1 MDRITK
7 KLLQDFLRG
16 QELEETNEPDDFEVF
31 CNYVALSNE
40 YNKTFDSKTITVGA
54 GSDTGIDG
62 LAIIVNGH
70 LVEDTDEIDDLL
82 SSNGYLDVT
91 YLFVQAKTSS
101 KFDTKEMHAFYF
113 GVNDF
118 FSENPKLPR
127 NADITKA
134 AEISDYLLD
143 YASDFK
149 ENPKCRT
156 YYVTTGVVNEDANIS
171 AVVDSAKEDLRSYNL
186 FESIELNVLGANEL
200 GKLYRKTKDP
210 VSSKFSFPN
219 KVTLPEVEGI
229 DESFYGVIPFA
240 EFEKILVDENGNIR
254 SVFDDNVRDFQGANN
269 IVNTNIQETIQG
281 DSPNLFSVLNNGI
294 TIVADSIKSS
304 GNTITIID
312 YQIVNGCQTSNVLYE
327 NRSNPSVGEI
337 FIPLRLIGTKNEDI
351 KSKITVSTNNQTA
364 IKKEQLS
371 AMSDF
376 QKNLQHYYSAID
388 GDGKLYYER
397 RAKEFN
403 SDRNVIKRK
412 VITIPIQLKSFSSM
426 FNKNPHMVTTY
437 FGNLVKSMGESG
449 SGIFEEDHQ
458 FAPYYLAGLAY
469 YRLDSLLNSGE
480 IDKKYRKVK
489 FYLTM
494 LVPMLAS
501 SDDFPPLNSQKKI
514 EKYCNPIIDKLNNY
528 DDYKKLFT
536 TAVSIVERSGAPI
549 EDKQA
554 LKSKAMT
561 EQILNAYAGEKT

>member
-16 QELEETNEPDDFEVF
+16 QELEETSEADDFEVF

-40 YNKTFDSKTITVGA
+40 YNKTFDSKSITVGS

-82 SSNGYLDVT
+82 TSNGYLDVT

-101 KFDTKEMHAFYF
+101 NFDTKEMHAFYF
-113 GVNDF
+113 GVTDF
-118 FSENPKLPR
+118 FSETPRLPR
-127 NADITKA
+127 NSDITKA
-134 AEISDYLLD
+134 AEISDYLLEQ
-143 YASDFK
+143 ASDFK

-156 YYVTTGVVNEDANIS
+156 YYITTGVVNDDANIA
-171 AVVDSAKEDLRSYNL
+171 AVVDSAKEDLISYNL

-210 VSSKFSFPN
+210 VSARFSFVN
-219 KVTLPEVEGI
+219 KVTLPEVDGI
-229 DESFYGVIPFA
+229 DESFYGVIPFS
-240 EFEKILVDENGNIR
+240 EFEKILADGNGNIR
-254 SVFDDNVRDFQGANN
+254 SVFDDNVRDFQGSNN
-269 IVNTNIQETIQG
+269 VVNTNIQETIKG

-294 TIVADSIKSS
+294 TIVADSIKTS

-312 YQIVNGCQTSNVLYE
+312 YQIVNGCQTSNVLFE
-327 NRSNPSVGEI
+327 NRNNPSISEI
-337 FIPLRLIGTKNEDI
+337 HIPLRLIGTKNEDI

-376 QKNLQHYYSAID
+376 QKNLQHYYSAIE

-397 RAKEFN
+397 RAKEYN

-426 FNKNPHMVTTY
+426 FKKNPHMVTTY
-437 FGNLVKSMGESG
+437 FGTLVKTMGETG

-469 YRLDSLLNSGE
+469 YRLDSLFNSGE

-494 LVPMLAS
+494 LLPMIAS
-501 SDDFPPLNSQKKI
+501 RDDLPPLNSQKKV
-514 EKYCNPIIDKLNNY
+514 ERYCLPIIDKLNNT
-528 DDYKKLFT
+528 DSYKEIFL
-536 TAVSIVERSGAPI
+536 TAVKIIERSGAPI

-561 EQILNAYAGEKT
+561 EQILQAYAGEKI

>member
-7 KLLQDFLRG
+7 KLLQDFLRA
-16 QELEETNEPDDFEVF
+16 QELEESNEAEDFEVF
-31 CNYVALSNE
+31 CNYVTLSNE
-40 YNKTFDSKTITVGA
+40 YNKTFDSKSVTVGS

-70 LVEDTDEIDDLL
+70 LVEDTDEVDDLL

-91 YLFVQAKTSS
+91 YVFVQAKTSS
-101 KFDTKEMHAFYF
+101 SFDTKEMHAFYF
-113 GVNDF
+113 GVTDF
-118 FSENPKLPR
+118 FSENPRLPR
-127 NADITKA
+127 NQDIKKA
-134 AEISDYLLD
+134 AEISDHLLD
-143 YASDFK
+143 HASDFK
-149 ENPKCRT
+149 ENPKCKT
-156 YYVTTGVVNEDANIS
+156 YYVTTGVVNDDLNIN
-171 AVVDSAKEDLRSYNL
+171 AVVDSVKEDLKSYNL
-186 FESIELNVLGANEL
+186 FETIETNVLGANEL

-210 VSSKFSFPN
+210 VSSKFSFVN
-219 KVTLPEVEGI
+219 KVTLPDVDGI
-229 DESFYGVIPFA
+229 DESFYGVIPFV
-240 EFEKILVDENGNIR
+240 EFEKIIVDENGNIR
-254 SVFDDNVRDFQGANN
+254 SIFDDNVRDFQGSNN

-281 DSPNLFSVLNNGI
+281 DSPTLFSVLNNGI
-294 TIVADSIKSS
+294 TIVADSIKTS
-304 GNTITIID
+304 GNNITIID

-327 NRSNPSVGEI
+327 NRNNPSTSEI
-337 FIPLRLIGTKNEDI
+337 FVPIRLIATKNEDI

-376 QKNLQHYYSAID
+376 QKNLQHYYSSIE
-388 GDGKLYYER
+388 GNGKLYYER

-426 FNKNPHMVTTY
+426 FHKNPHMVTTY
-437 FGNLVKSMGESG
+437 FGSLVKTMGQPG

-458 FAPYYLAGLAY
+458 FASYYMAGLAH
-469 YRLDSLLNSGE
+469 YRLDSLFNSGE

-501 SDDFPPLNSQKKI
+501 SEKIPPLNSQKKV
-514 EKYCNPIIDKLNNY
+514 EKYCKPIIAKLNNTAK
-528 DDYKKLFT
+528 YKKIFK
-536 TAVSIVERSGAPI
+536 TAIEIIDRSGAPI

-554 LKSKAMT
+554 VKSKAMT
-561 EQILNAYAGEKT
+561 QQILEAYAEEKI

>member
-16 QELEETNEPDDFEVF
+16 QELEESNEADDFEIF

-40 YNKTFDSKTITVGA
+40 YNKTFDSKAVTVGSGA
-54 GSDTGIDG
+54 DTGIDG
-62 LAIIVNGH
+62 VAIIVNGH

-91 YLFVQAKTSS
+91 YVFVQAKTSS

-118 FSENPKLPR
+118 FSESPKLPR
-127 NADITKA
+127 NSDISKA
-134 AEISDYLLD
+134 AEISDYILD
-143 YASDFK
+143 FASDFK

-156 YYVTTGVVNEDANIS
+156 YYITTGVVNEDANIS
-171 AVVDSAKEDLRSYNL
+171 AVVDSAKQDLRSYNL
-186 FESIELNVLGANEL
+186 FESVDINVLGANEL

-210 VSSKFSFPN
+210 VSSKFSFST

-229 DESFYGVIPFA
+229 DESFYGVIPFS
-240 EFEKILVDENGNIR
+240 EFEKILVDENGSIR

-269 IVNTNIQETIQG
+269 IVNTNIQETITG
-281 DSPNLFSVLNNGI
+281 KTPNLFSVLNNGI

-304 GNTITIID
+304 GNNITLID

-327 NRSNPSVGEI
+327 NRNNEAVNDI
-337 FIPLRLIGTKNEDI
+337 YIPLRLIATKNEDI

-388 GDGKLYYER
+388 GEGKLYYER

-403 SDRNVIKRK
+403 SDRNVVKRK
-412 VITIPIQLKSFSSM
+412 IITIPIQLKSFSSM

-437 FGNLVKSMGESG
+437 FGTLVKSMGKSG

-458 FAPYYLAGLAY
+458 FAPYYMAGLAY
-469 YRLDSLLNSGE
+469 YRLDSMLNSGE

-501 SDDFPPLNSQKKI
+501 SDSIPPLNSQKKV
-514 EKYCNPIIDKLNNY
+514 ERYCNPIIKKLNEPSK
-528 DDYKKLFT
+528 YKAIFKK
-536 TAVSIVERSGAPI
+536 AVEIIERSNAPI

-554 LKSKAMT
+554 LKSKQMT
-561 EQILNAYAGEKT
+561 KQILDAYSGEKI

>member
-16 QELEETNEPDDFEVF
+16 QELEETNQPDDFEVF

-40 YNKTFDSKTITVGA
+40 YNKTFDIKAVTVGS
-54 GSDTGIDG
+54 GLDTGIDG

-82 SSNGYLDVT
+82 KSNGYLDVT
-91 YLFVQAKTSS
+91 YIFIQAKTSS
-101 KFDTKEMHAFYF
+101 KFDTKDINAFYF

-118 FSENPKLPR
+118 FAEYPKLPR
-127 NADITKA
+127 NADIKKS

-156 YYVTTGVVNEDANIS
+156 YYITTGVVNVDPNIS
-171 AVVDSAKEDLRSYNL
+171 AVVDSAKEGLVSYNL
-186 FESIELNVLGANEL
+186 FESIDMNILGANEL

-210 VSSKFSFPN
+210 VSSKFVFSN
-219 KVTLPEVEGI
+219 KVTLPEVSGI
-229 DESFYGVIPFA
+229 DESFYGVIPFS
-240 EFEKILVDENGNIR
+240 EFEKILVDENGSIR

-269 IVNTNIQETIQG
+269 IVNTNIQETIRG
-281 DSPNLFSVLNNGI
+281 ETPSLFSVLNNGI

-304 GNTITIID
+304 GNTITMVD
-312 YQIVNGCQTSNVLYE
+312 YQIVNGCQTSNVIYE
-327 NRSNPSVGEI
+327 NRGNKSVGEI
-337 FIPLRLIGTKNEDI
+337 FIPLRLIATKNEDI

-376 QKNLQHYYSAID
+376 QKNLQHYYSVIE
-388 GDGKLYYER
+388 GEGKLYYER

-403 SDRNVIKRK
+403 SDRNVVKRK
-412 VITIPIQLKSFSSM
+412 VITIAIQLKSFSSM
-426 FNKNPHMVTTY
+426 FKKNPHMVTTY
-437 FGNLVKSMGESG
+437 FGTLVKTMGESG
-449 SGIFEEDHQ
+449 SGIFEKDHQ

-494 LVPMLAS
+494 LVPMIAS
-501 SDDFPPLNSQKKI
+501 SQPFPPLNSLKKV
-514 EKYCNPIIDKLNNY
+514 ESYCNPIIEKLNNPEH
-528 DDYKKLFT
+528 YKMIFF
-536 TAVSIVERSGAPI
+536 TAVQIIERSGAPI
-549 EDKQA
+549 DDKQA
-554 LKSKAMT
+554 MKSKGMT
-561 EQILNAYAGEKT
+561 QQILESYEGEKI